1 VVVPLRFNGE
11 TFFREGQTAGPVA
24 HSNWGKNMAS
34 KILAGSM
41 FVLLFA
47 VAAHA
52 QSSPN
57 YVAIVAAPDRSAAD
71 HKLDANRA
79 PAQWLAFLGI
89 KPGLMVLDIFDV
101 YGYKAE
107 LMARAGAKVYAQN
120 SAAGYARVKDQ
131 LEARLKTPAG
141 ANIVSIV
148 RPFDDP
154 APPGMQF
161 DLVTFFFAYHDITY
175 LGVDRPKMLKAVYAA
190 LKPHAYFIM
199 GDWSAKPG
207 SGTSVVRTLHRSD
220 EALVRSEIEAA
231 GFKLVGH
238 GDFLRHPEDKRDTH
252 SHTADNVDAY
262 VLKFQKPD

>member
-1 VVVPLRFNGE
+1 M
-11 TFFREGQTAGPVA
+11 
-24 HSNWGKNMAS
+24 KS
-34 KILAGSM
+34 KILAGWL
-41 FVLLFA
+41 FALLF
-47 VAAHA
+47 VATAHA

-57 YVAIVAAPDRSAAD
+57 YAAIIAAPDRSAAD
-71 HKLDANRA
+71 RKLDANRA

-89 KPGLMVLDIFDV
+89 KPGMTVLDIFAV

-120 SAAGYARVKDQ
+120 SEGGYARIKGE
-131 LEARLKTPAG
+131 LEQRLKTPAG

-148 RPFDDP
+148 RPLDDP

-175 LGVDRPKMLKAVYAA
+175 LGINRPKMLKAIYAA

-207 SGTSVVRTLHRSD
+207 AGTSVVKTLHRSD

-252 SHTADNVDAY
+252 SHFANNVDGY
-262 VLKFQKPD
+262 VLKFQKSD

>member
-1 VVVPLRFNGE
+1 M
-11 TFFREGQTAGPVA
+11 T
-24 HSNWGKNMAS
+24 S
-34 KILAGSM
+34 KIFAGW
-41 FVLLFA
+41 LFA
-47 VAAHA
+47 SLFVVTAVHA

-57 YVAIVAAPDRSAAD
+57 YAAIVAAPDRSAAD
-71 HKLDANRA
+71 RKLDSNRA
-79 PAQWLAFLGI
+79 PAQWLAFLGV
-89 KPGLMVLDIFDV
+89 KPGMTVLDIFDV
-101 YGYKAE
+101 NGYKSE

-120 SAAGYARVKDQ
+120 SERGYARVKDQ
-131 LEARLKTPAG
+131 LEPRLKTQAG

-148 RPFDDP
+148 RPIDDP

-175 LGVDRPKMLKAVYAA
+175 LGIDRPKMLKAIYAA

-207 SGTSVVRTLHRSD
+207 SGTSVVKTLHRSD

-231 GFKLVGH
+231 GFKLVAA
-238 GDFLRHPEDKRDTH
+238 GDFLRHPEDKRETH
-252 SHTADNVDAY
+252 SHFADHVDAY